1 MGSSWCEFQFKLL
14 WFHRLYFVL
23 QLRHLIL
30 CVTNQIPSQRDF
42 YQCGIIVLRMMENIV
57 QLALGC
63 DFDMSKIKKMKASDI
78 GFPGILNDLDAQRQ
92 RIARVIGTLFES
104 GCRPHYPT
112 LSQDDVDN
120 ISKFNLHSNFSWLCL
135 INSMSI
141 ISTSTDTGNTCTRS
155 S

>member
-1 MGSSWCEFQFKLL
+1 
-14 WFHRLYFVL
+14 
-23 QLRHLIL
+23 
-30 CVTNQIPSQRDF
+30 
-42 YQCGIIVLRMMENIV
+42 MMENIV

-78 GFPGILNDLDAQRQ
+78 GFPGILDDLDAQRQ